1 MAGTG
6 GPQRG
11 SAYGEGAPEQPTR
24 GGLYNPVLMP
34 NDMRRLMYL
43 ARFPVQGAAS
53 SAVASTHS
61 RGVNTPSGT
70 AAQRTMPPAKP
81 NATKRPTNR
90 AGMNK
95 CGLPIMQA
103 KYVAIFVQMGRDLG
117 VNPLFVMASAVQESG
132 WTMPHV
138 FGTNKLSNGKPLN
151 NLFGM
156 TAAGG
161 DNLPYPSVEASAKA
175 WEADWGPYLAH
186 HPQTIQAYAAALNS
200 NKLHMYNSNP
210 SYPGE
215 IAKRYKQLV
224 DAAVACDVPG
234 LQASTPPTVKP

>member
-1 MAGTG
+1 MAESGHPPTVVA
-6 GPQRG
+6 
-11 SAYGEGAPEQPTR
+11 SAKETAREPVPR
-24 GGLYNPVLMP
+24 GLYNPVLMP
-34 NDMRRLMYL
+34 NDIRRMVHL
-43 ARFPVQGAAS
+43 ARFPSQPAAS
-53 SAVASTHS
+53 IAVASAPS
-61 RGVNTPSGT
+61 RAMVSQSG
-70 AAQRTMPPAKP
+70 AAAHGKASPATSH
-81 NATKRPTNR
+81 AAKRSVKR

-95 CGLPIMQA
+95 CGLPIMQE

-117 VNPLFVMASAVQESG
+117 VNPLFIMASAVQESG
-132 WTMPHV
+132 WNMPHV
-138 FGTNKLSNGKPLN
+138 FGTNKLSDGKPLN

-200 NKLHMYNSNP
+200 NRLHMYNSNP
-210 SYPGE
+210 NYPGE

-224 DAAVACDVPG
+224 DASVACDVPG
-234 LQASTPPTVKP
+234 LQVPTQPVGKP